1 MNIVLEQVSK
11 IEASTETCSKPIG
24 LDDFQYEVGKKL
36 KGIKFKERNQNTLW
50 AYREGE
56 SYAMGYIG
64 FGDFRAGGDGEH
76 LYTVWSPNI
85 INNRYGHGS
94 QMHMA
99 QAKQLKKGVSNALKY
114 LRPLSVKQVA
124 SISTKSCRHK
134 VSEVIGEA
142 RTQFTHAAA
151 HITHNFLI
159 LDPRRGDE
167 NALQQE
173 LQHLVEIGHEFLDKE
188 LGDKLHTLFNNLKEY
203 VLSHENNSNVFTFVE
218 ATKTITGRQVFRV
231 ATNVDTSF
239 TYGFDVPQENISVYS
254 QEELP
259 EEMAGKLSVLSMID
273 PDNYVEGVGYRAAAN
288 VFYLR

>member
-24 LDDFQYEVGKKL
+24 LDDFQYEISKKL
-36 KGIKFKERNQNTLW
+36 KGIKFKERAHNSLW

-64 FGDFRAGGDGEH
+64 FGDFRDNGDGEH

-85 INNRYGHGS
+85 LNNRYGHGS

-114 LRPLSVKQVA
+114 LRPLSVKQTA
-124 SISTKSCRHK
+124 SISTKSCRFK

-151 HITHNFLI
+151 HITHNF

-231 ATNVDTSF
+231 ATNVDTTF

-259 EEMAGKLSVLSMID
+259 EELAGKLSVLSMID
-273 PDNYVEGVGYRAAAN
+273 PDNYVEGVGYRAADN

>member
-1 MNIVLEQVSK
+1 MNIELKQVSD
-11 IEASTETCSKPIG
+11 IEAAKDFFSKPIG
-24 LDDFQYEVGKKL
+24 LDDFQYEVSKKL
-36 KGIKFKERNQNTLW
+36 KGIKFKERNQSTLW

-56 SYAMGYIG
+56 SYAIGYIG
-64 FGDFRAGGDGEH
+64 FGDFRDNGDGEH

-114 LRPLSVKQVA
+114 LRPLSVKQTA

-134 VSEVIGEA
+134 VSEVVEKA
-142 RTQFTHAAA
+142 RGKYHRYQARIA
-151 HITHNFLI
+151 HNFLD
-159 LDPRRGDE
+159 LRQGSE

-173 LQHLVEIGHEFLDKE
+173 LQHLVDMGHEFLDKE
-188 LGDKLHTLFNNLKEY
+188 LGDNLRNVFNNLKEY
-203 VLSHENNSNVFTFVE
+203 TLSKETNSNVFTFVE

-231 ATNVDTSF
+231 ATNVDTGF

-259 EEMAGKLSVLSMID
+259 EELAGKLSVLSMID

>member
-1 MNIVLEQVSK
+1 MNIELKQVSD
-11 IEASTETCSKPIG
+11 IEASTETYSKTIG
-24 LDDFQYEVGKKL
+24 LGDFQYEISKKL
-36 KGIKFKERNQNTLW
+36 KGINFKERSQNTLW

-64 FGDFRAGGDGEH
+64 FGDFRDNGDGEH

-94 QMHMA
+94 QMHMT

-124 SISTKSCRHK
+124 SISTKSCRFK

-151 HITHNFLI
+151 HLTHNFF
-159 LDPRRGDE
+159 DSSRGHE

-173 LQHLVEIGHEFLDKE
+173 LQHMVDIGYEFLDKD
-188 LGDKLHTLFNNLKEY
+188 LGEKLRTMFNNLKEY
-203 VLSHENNSNVFTFVE
+203 TLSKETNSNVFTFVE

-231 ATNVDTSF
+231 ATNVDTTF

-259 EEMAGKLSVLSMID
+259 EELAGKLSVLSMID

-288 VFYLR
+288 VFYVR

>member
-1 MNIVLEQVSK
+1 MDIVLEQVSD
-11 IEASTETCSKPIG
+11 IEASTDAFSKPIG
-24 LDDFQYEVGKKL
+24 LDDFQYEISKKL
-36 KGIKFKERNQNTLW
+36 KGIKFKERDQRTLW

-64 FGDFRAGGDGEH
+64 FGDFRDLGDGEH

-94 QMHMA
+94 QMHMT

-124 SISTKSCRHK
+124 SMSTKSCRRK

-151 HITHNFLI
+151 HLTHNFF
-159 LDPRRGDE
+159 DSSRGHE

-173 LQHLVEIGHEFLDKE
+173 LQHMVEIGYEFLDKE
-188 LGDKLHTLFNNLKEY
+188 LGEKLHTLFNNLKEY
-203 VLSHENNSNVFTFVE
+203 TLSHETNSNVFTFVE

-259 EEMAGKLSVLSMID
+259 EELAGKLSVLSMID

>member
-1 MNIVLEQVSK
+1 
-11 IEASTETCSKPIG
+11 
-24 LDDFQYEVGKKL
+24 
-36 KGIKFKERNQNTLW
+36 
-50 AYREGE
+50 
-56 SYAMGYIG
+56 MGYIG

-259 EEMAGKLSVLSMID
+259 EELAGKLSVLSMID

>member
-1 MNIVLEQVSK
+1 MDIELKQVSK
-11 IEASTETCSKPIG
+11 IEASTDAFSKPIG

-36 KGIKFKERNQNTLW
+36 KGIKFKERNQNTMW

-64 FGDFRAGGDGEH
+64 FGDFRDNGDGEH

-85 INNRYGHGS
+85 TNNRYQHGP

-124 SISTKSCRHK
+124 SISTRNCRRK
-134 VSEVIGEA
+134 VSEVVDDA

-151 HITHNFLI
+151 FITHNFL
-159 LDPRRGDE
+159 DARQGYE

-188 LGDKLHTLFNNLKEY
+188 LGDKLHTMFNNLKEY
-203 VLSHENNSNVFTFVE
+203 TLSKEVNSNVFTFVE

-259 EEMAGKLSVLSMID
+259 EELAGKLSVLSMID

>member
-1 MNIVLEQVSK
+1 MNIELKQVSH
-11 IEASTETCSKPIG
+11 IEASTDAFSKPIG
-24 LDDFQYEVGKKL
+24 LDDFQYEISKKL

-64 FGDFRAGGDGEH
+64 FGDFRDLGDGEH

-94 QMHMA
+94 QMHMT

-124 SISTKSCRHK
+124 SISTKSCRRK
-134 VSEVIGEA
+134 VSEVVDDA

-151 HITHNFLI
+151 FISHNFL
-159 LDPRRGDE
+159 DARRGHE

-173 LQHLVEIGHEFLDKE
+173 LQHLVDIGYEFLDKE
-188 LGDKLHTLFNNLKEY
+188 LGDKLHTMFNNLKEY
-203 VLSHENNSNVFTFVE
+203 TLSKETNSNVFTFVE

-259 EEMAGKLSVLSMID
+259 EELAGKLSVLSMID

>member
-1 MNIVLEQVSK
+1 MNIELKQVSD

-24 LDDFQYEVGKKL
+24 LGDFQYEISKKL
-36 KGIKFKERNQNTLW
+36 KGVKFKERNHLTMW
-50 AYREGE
+50 VYREGE

-64 FGDFRAGGDGEH
+64 FGDFRDNGDGEH

-114 LRPLSVKQVA
+114 LRPLSIKQVA
-124 SISTKSCRHK
+124 SISTRDCRRK
-134 VSEVIGEA
+134 VSEVVDDA

-151 HITHNFLI
+151 FITHNFL
-159 LDPRRGDE
+159 DAHRGYE

-188 LGDKLHTLFNNLKEY
+188 LGDKLHTMFNNLKEY
-203 VLSHENNSNVFTFVE
+203 TLSKETNSNVFTFVE

-259 EEMAGKLSVLSMID
+259 EELAGKLSVLSMID

>member
-85 INNRYGHGS
+85 INNRYGHGP

-259 EEMAGKLSVLSMID
+259 EELAGKLSVLSMID

>member
-1 MNIVLEQVSK
+1 MDIVLEQVSD
-11 IEASTETCSKPIG
+11 IEASTETCSRLIV
-24 LDDFQYEVGKKL
+24 LDDFQYEVSKKL
-36 KGIKFKERNQNTLW
+36 KGIKFKERDQRTLW

-64 FGDFRAGGDGEH
+64 FGDFRDNGDGEH

-85 INNRYGHGS
+85 LNNRYGHGS

-124 SISTKSCRHK
+124 SISTKSCRFK

-151 HITHNFLI
+151 HLTHNFL
-159 LDPRRGDE
+159 DSSRGHE

-173 LQHLVEIGHEFLDKE
+173 LQHMVEIGYEFLDKE
-188 LGDKLHTLFNNLKEY
+188 LGEKLHTLFNNLKEY
-203 VLSHENNSNVFTFVE
+203 TLSHETNSNVFTFVE

-259 EEMAGKLSVLSMID
+259 EELAGKLSVLSMID

-288 VFYLR
+288 VFYVR

>member
-1 MNIVLEQVSK
+1 MDIVLEQVSD
-11 IEASTETCSKPIG
+11 IEASTETCSRLIV
-24 LDDFQYEVGKKL
+24 LDDFQYEVSKKL
-36 KGIKFKERNQNTLW
+36 KGIKFKERDQRTMW

-64 FGDFRAGGDGEH
+64 FGDFRDLGDGEH

-85 INNRYGHGS
+85 LNNRYGHGS
-94 QMHMA
+94 QMHMT

-124 SISTKSCRHK
+124 SMSTKSCRRK

-151 HITHNFLI
+151 HLTHNFF
-159 LDPRRGDE
+159 DSSRGHE

-173 LQHLVEIGHEFLDKE
+173 LQHMVEIGYEFLDKE
-188 LGDKLHTLFNNLKEY
+188 LGEKLHTLFNNLKEY
-203 VLSHENNSNVFTFVE
+203 TLSHETNSNVFTFVE

-259 EEMAGKLSVLSMID
+259 EELAGKLSVLSMID